1 MKGIAIQL
9 LNTSSIKSGCLDCE
23 SNNAKKNHLELGTFS
38 KMLEK
43 QNTPN
48 ILKLSKTIESN
59 FNLSFLKKQPS
70 FDIML
75 EIDNGLMRE

>member
-1 MKGIAIQL
+1 
-9 LNTSSIKSGCLDCE
+9 
-23 SNNAKKNHLELGTFS
+23 
-38 KMLEK
+38 MLEK